1 MSEVSDVNAFEEF
14 LKPGVYVQDID
25 ALFPLLQSSH
35 IIDVLIGLFRGGR
48 DEVMIRLAVMRE
60 IAARAE
66 LPEWTPA
73 QLQNHLSF
81 IDATKLE
88 TVLHRLRSHD
98 LLQWDADRRVYQ
110 ISAAGRMVL
119 SAISG
124 LLRFGE
130 TDDELG
136 YLMSQAAGGSAVG
149 ELSAE
154 HLSHVLAKLTEYEHF
169 FQEAIASGSEFRLKS
184 AQARL
189 SKAQPWIEKATAL
202 INTISENGMDDA
214 GWQIVHKIA
223 SQQSRLLNMASVFQR
238 ELAKVA
244 RQRVM
249 LSQGGLSSTE
259 LSAWLQQRSVESLAQ
274 MGARM
279 AVTPEP
285 LFVLPDV
292 MLDIADD
299 VLEREVAVPKVSVM
313 PPDVEVTP
321 AQTEAFSY
329 PPQLT
334 DLTRVL
340 AQLEDDSALPDVVV
354 GGGFA
359 QASYRYS
366 LLTFLGEKH
375 EDADLNALAE
385 QPFRL
390 THALDAPLQAVHR
403 NEVAAM
409 TAGQLIKHTPAKE
422 G

>member
-1 MSEVSDVNAFEEF
+1 
-14 LKPGVYVQDID
+14 
-25 ALFPLLQSSH
+25 
-35 IIDVLIGLFRGGR
+35 
-48 DEVMIRLAVMRE
+48 
-60 IAARAE
+60 
-66 LPEWTPA
+66 
-73 QLQNHLSF
+73 
-81 IDATKLE
+81 
-88 TVLHRLRSHD
+88 
-98 LLQWDADRRVYQ
+98 
-110 ISAAGRMVL
+110 
-119 SAISG
+119 
-124 LLRFGE
+124 
-130 TDDELG
+130 
-136 YLMSQAAGGSAVG
+136 
-149 ELSAE
+149 
-154 HLSHVLAKLTEYEHF
+154 
-169 FQEAIASGSEFRLKS
+169 
-184 AQARL
+184 
-189 SKAQPWIEKATAL
+189 
-202 INTISENGMDDA
+202 
-214 GWQIVHKIA
+214 
-223 SQQSRLLNMASVFQR
+223 
-238 ELAKVA
+238 
-244 RQRVM
+244 
-249 LSQGGLSSTE
+249 
-259 LSAWLQQRSVESLAQ
+259 
-274 MGARM
+274 
-279 AVTPEP
+279 VTPEP